1 MNTTS
6 PTVPAPLAH
15 SRKKGIAAATLT
27 VLLLMSSSAALAQ
40 GCNTT
45 QLAGLLTIGGL
56 SSLAVPAGAAAAA
69 LAGTIGS
76 VNTEPTWQRFRV
88 GTG

>member
-6 PTVPAPLAH
+6 PIVPAPLAH

-45 QLAGLLTIGGL
+45 QLAPAFLQ
-56 SSLAVPAGAAAAA
+56 LAVSQASPSRLARPRRHLPARSAAST
-69 LAGTIGS
+69 LC
-76 VNTEPTWQRFRV
+76 F
-88 GTG
+88 

>member
-27 VLLLMSSSAALAQ
+27 VLLSSSSAALAQ

-45 QLAGLLTIGGL
+45 QLAGLFPIGGL

-76 VNTEPTWQRFRV
+76 VNTVFLNPQGIV